1 MKWPISGLRASD
13 PQVKNAQMENE
24 SASARFLTAIGHDMR
39 QPLHALLLYLSALER
54 RVHDAE
60 AREVLEKADRAA
72 QSLANMI
79 ESLIQLARLDAGKVE
94 ADLEKVSLKSLF
106 EDLVA
111 HAPEVTTDPTALY
124 VQSDHALLEVIVQQ
138 LVTNAATH
146 GGGAAHVSASE
157 KNGDIEISVRD
168 AGPGIAPEDHE
179 RIFGEFVRLDG
190 APRTGLGS
198 GLTIVRKLAAL
209 LKHEIEVRSAP
220 GEGATF
226 IVRAPRA

>member
-1 MKWPISGLRASD
+1 MA
-13 PQVKNAQMENE
+13 NE
-24 SASARFLTAIGHDMR
+24 SSTSRFLTAIGHDMR

-54 RVHDAE
+54 RVQDTE
-60 AREVLEKADRAA
+60 TREILGKADRAA
-72 QSLANMI
+72 QSLVNMI

-94 ADLEKVSLKSLF
+94 ADLEKVSLKTLF
-106 EDLVA
+106 EDLGA
-111 HAPEVTTDPTALY
+111 HAPETTTDPTALY
-124 VQSDHALLEVIVQQ
+124 VHSDPALLEAIVQQ

-146 GGGAAHVSASE
+146 GGGGAHLSASE
-157 KNGDIEISVRD
+157 QNGAVEISVRD
-168 AGPGIAPEDHE
+168 SGPGIAPEDHE

-190 APRTGLGS
+190 APSSGLGI
-198 GLTIVRKLAAL
+198 GLTIARKLATL